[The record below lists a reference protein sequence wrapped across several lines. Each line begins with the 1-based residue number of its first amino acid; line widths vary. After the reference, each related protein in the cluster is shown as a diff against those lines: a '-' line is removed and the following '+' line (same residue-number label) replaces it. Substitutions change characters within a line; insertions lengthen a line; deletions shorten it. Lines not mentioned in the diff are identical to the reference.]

1 MSFTESFEDINNKI
15 KNKKNNIFRE
25 YLINNDSFIATNKF
39 FISHENDNGMI
50 EFRIFNVNS
59 INEKLTPYLSDT
71 NIYISMKDPEKKSSY
86 LNFYNYIDLVTISDI
101 TFSID
106 DIKIEKRTIIKK
118 FIENDCEINDK
129 LFEELYFNTDF
140 SKKINIELP
149 KKYNNKKIFLE
160 NIDIE
165 KKYLF
170 KIDFIEL
177 NRNFYQENNIIN
189 QYIKN
194 Q

>member
-1 MSFTESFEDINNKI
+1 MSYNQSFRYINNQI
-15 KNKKNNIFRE
+15 SNQNKNNIFRE
-25 YLINNDSFIATNKF
+25 YLLKNDSFIATNNF
-39 FISHENDNGMI
+39 FLSESQDNGAI
-50 EFRIFNVNS
+50 EFRIFDVNS
-59 INEKLTPYLSDT
+59 INEKLTPYLSDK
-71 NIYISMKDPEKKSSY
+71 NIYISMKDSTKNS
-86 LNFYNYIDLVTISDI
+86 LNLDNYIDLITISDI

-129 LFEELYFNTDF
+129 LFEDLYYNTEF
-140 SKKINIELP
+140 SNQINIELP
-149 KKYNNKKIFLE
+149 KKYNNKKIVLE
-160 NIDIE
+160 NVDIK

-189 QYIKN
+189 QYIY
-194 Q
+194 